1 MHEGY
6 QNHQNLPSAAYCS
19 GSVLFSSEHILPE
32 PKPEPT
38 QKNFELGDELKLNL
52 LILFRKSPIWNF
64 QCLVSGHFW
73 CAEF

>member
-1 MHEGY
+1 MRGIRIIRICLQLHIA
-6 QNHQNLPSAAYCS
+6 QVQ
-19 GSVLFSSEHILPE
+19 FSSEHILPE

-52 LILFRKSPIWNF
+52 LILFRKSQIWNF
-64 QCLVSGHFW
+64 RCLVSGHFW